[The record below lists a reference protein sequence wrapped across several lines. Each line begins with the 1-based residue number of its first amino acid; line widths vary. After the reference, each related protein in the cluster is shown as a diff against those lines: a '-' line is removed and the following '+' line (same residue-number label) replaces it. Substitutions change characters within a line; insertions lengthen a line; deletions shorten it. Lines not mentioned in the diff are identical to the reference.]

1 MSNKYFGTDGIRGTV
16 NQGNITGEKFFKFGL
31 AAATYFKNQKKT
43 KQIAIIAK
51 DTRLSG
57 YILEPA
63 LVSGLAS
70 GGMHV
75 LTLGP
80 LPTNGL
86 AMLTKS
92 MNANMG
98 IMITASH
105 NPYYD
110 NGLKLFGP
118 DGMKLSDKIEKK
130 IEKLIDTKNA
140 KQLTNPT
147 LLGRVKRLEDGNKK
161 YIKILKK
168 NFPIGFNLK
177 GIKIVLDC
185 GNGAGYISAPEL
197 LKSLGARV
205 IAIGIKPNGFN
216 INDKCGSTYPAK
228 IQSAV
233 RKYKAH
239 VGISFDG
246 DADRIIMCDEK
257 GKIIDGDQIIAML
270 AKRWRSKK
278 ILKGGVIGTLMS
290 NYGLENFLKKENIN
304 FFRSQ
309 VGDRYVK
316 EKMKKL
322 NFNLGGE
329 QSGHIILGKFATT
342 GDGLMVALEVLFSLR
357 KGKKASHLFNLFKP
371 LPQVLENIIIK
382 NKNIINKPKC
392 RDAIKKANQ
401 FMSGNGRLLIRKSG
415 TEPKIRIMGESYD
428 KNLILKCIKII
439 KKSLKK

>member
-1 MSNKYFGTDGIRGTV
+1 MANKYFGTDGIRGTV

-31 AAATYFKNQKKT
+31 AAATYFKNLKKT

-57 YILEPA
+57 YTLEPA
-63 LVSGLAS
+63 LVSGLTS
-70 GGMHV
+70 GGMHIY
-75 LTLGP
+75 TLGP

-86 AMLTKS
+86 AMLTRLMK
-92 MNANMG
+92 ANMG

-118 DGMKLSDKIEKK
+118 DGMKLSNKIEKK
-130 IEKLIDTKNA
+130 IEKLIDSKNT
-140 KQLTNPT
+140 KQLTKPQK
-147 LLGRVKRLEDGNKK
+147 LGRVKRLEDGNEK

-168 NFPIGFNLK
+168 NFPNSFNLR
-177 GIKIVLDC
+177 GTKIVLDC
-185 GNGAGYISAPEL
+185 ANGSGYKAAPKL
-197 LKSLGARV
+197 LKDLGAKVISLGT
-205 IAIGIKPNGFN
+205 KPNGFN
-216 INDKCGSTYPAK
+216 INDKCGSTYPSK
-228 IQSAV
+228 VQLSV
-233 RKYKAH
+233 RKHRAN

-257 GKIIDGDQIIAML
+257 GKIVDGDQIIGML
-270 AKRWRSKK
+270 ARRWKSKK

-290 NYGLENFLKKENIN
+290 NYGLEKFLKNEKIK
-304 FFRSQ
+304 FFRSN
-309 VGDRYVK
+309 VGDKYVK

-357 KGKKASHLFNLFKP
+357 KGKKASQLLNVFSP
-371 LPQVLENIIIK
+371 TPQILENIIVKDK
-382 NKNIINKPKC
+382 NVINKTRCKN
-392 RDAIKKANQ
+392 AIKKAHKL
-401 FMSGNGRLLIRKSG
+401 MGKKGRLLIRKSG
-415 TEPKIRIMGESYD
+415 TEPKIRIMGESD
-428 KNLILKCIKII
+428 NKKLILKCVKLI
-439 KKSLKK
+439 KKSIK